1 MAKKRILII
10 DDEPSITRTMK
21 VNLERTGAYT
31 VGTENHAQHAL
42 ATAREF
48 QPDLI
53 LLDVMMPDVSGDE
66 VAAELRSDL
75 GLQDVPVVFLT
86 AIVSPKETGGQY
98 LESGGQTFV
107 AKPVTLDVLVKCI
120 EEHIQPRQRQPVD
133 GVDL

>member
-21 VNLERTGAYT
+21 VNLERTGVYT
-31 VGTENHAQHAL
+31 VGTENHAPHAL
-42 ATAREF
+42 AAAREF

-53 LLDVMMPDVSGDE
+53 LLDVMMPETSGDE
-66 VAAELRSDL
+66 VAAEIQSDPA
-75 GLQDVPVVFLT
+75 LQHVPIVFLT

-107 AKPVTLDVLVKCI
+107 AKPVSLDALINCI
-120 EEHIQPRQRQPVD
+120 EDNTR
-133 GVDL
+133 G